1 MSLRWRFLGAFI
13 LLIVLVVSLSL
24 GVGYYTTQAQLDT
37 FIGALSSD
45 EANDLARKLSQAYTS
60 SDGWETLGAALSET
74 GYLFD
79 TGRNKSAPK
88 KLKKKP
94 LNSSIASLTE
104 TAYALS
110 LLISMDMSYKIASP
124 SCDRVRSRRNWM
136 DSALTYSI
144 CALASPWDM
153 RMLM

>member
-45 EANDLARKLSQAYTS
+45 EANDLAQKLSQAYTS

-74 GYLFD
+74 GYLFEY
-79 TGRNKSAPK
+79 GAEQERAEE
-88 KLKKKP
+88 
-94 LNSSIASLTE
+94 AE
-104 TAYALS
+104 EEAF
-110 LLISMDMSYKIASP
+110 
-124 SCDRVRSRRNWM
+124 
-136 DSALTYSI
+136 
-144 CALASPWDM
+144 
-153 RMLM
+153 